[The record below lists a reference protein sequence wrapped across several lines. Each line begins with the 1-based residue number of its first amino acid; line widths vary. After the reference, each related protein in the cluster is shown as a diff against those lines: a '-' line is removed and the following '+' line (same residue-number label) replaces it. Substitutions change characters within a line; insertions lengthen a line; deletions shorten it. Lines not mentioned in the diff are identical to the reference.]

1 MSLCRSQFDAYAEVF
16 ERTIADDGAGGQT
29 ITWTS
34 RGNIYALIL
43 ESPANETLDK
53 DGLKTQRGVEFVTS
67 YRDDIRVTDRIQL
80 DSNQF
85 NITSLTRVD
94 KKNKPFYRGEFL
106 RISTDS
112 SVWYSV

>member
-16 ERTIADDGAGGQT
+16 ERVEADDGAGGQT
-29 ITWTS
+29 ITWTT

-43 ESPANETLDK
+43 EAPSNESLDK
-53 DGLKTQRGVEFVTS
+53 DGLKTQRGVDFITN
-67 YRDDIRVTDRIQL
+67 YRSDIAAKDRIQL

-85 NITSLTRVD
+85 NVVSVMRVD
-94 KKNKPFYRGEFL
+94 KKNKPSYRGEFL
-106 RISTDS
+106 RISTDT